1 MPSPGEENTNKNEP
15 VAIIIGAG
23 PAGLTAALELQR
35 HSKIKPIL
43 LETTDYIGGLSRTVN
58 HKGNR
63 IDIGGHRFFSK
74 SDRVMQWW
82 LEIMPMQAT
91 QGEQLVTYRSAT
103 TTVNSSADPP
113 DPEKTDRV
121 MLIRSRKSRIYFMRK
136 LFAYPISLSLQT
148 LSNFGLV
155 KTIKVG
161 MSYMKATLFPVKP
174 EKTLE
179 EFLTNRFGK
188 ELYLTFFKSYTEK
201 VWGVPCHKISAAW
214 GAQRVKGLSLWK
226 ALFHFFRSLFNFGD
240 SDVSQKKT
248 ETSLIEQFLYPKF
261 GPGQMWECVADQV
274 KGGGGEIHME
284 TAVQNLLVDGN
295 RIVGVEAKDKNSGE
309 TRVFTG
315 DYFFSTMPMRDL
327 VRGLRT
333 EVPANI
339 KEISEG
345 LVYRDF
351 ITVGLL
357 VKKMTLKEDQD
368 ANQRLVSDN
377 WIYIQEP
384 DVKLGRLQIF
394 NNWSPYMV
402 ANPDKV
408 WLGLEYFCDETE
420 PIWTWD
426 NETVA
431 KFAGE
436 ELERIGMIDRAD
448 IEDWTVIHMPKTYP
462 GYFGTYDRF
471 DDLRRWIDR
480 FENLFL
486 VGRNGMHK
494 YNNQDHSMLTAM
506 VAVENIVNG
515 VKSKDNLWEIN
526 TEEEYHENKKEPA
539 AAASRSHS

>member
-1 MPSPGEENTNKNEP
+1 
-15 VAIIIGAG
+15 
-23 PAGLTAALELQR
+23 
-35 HSKIKPIL
+35 
-43 LETTDYIGGLSRTVN
+43 
-58 HKGNR
+58 
-63 IDIGGHRFFSK
+63 
-74 SDRVMQWW
+74 
-82 LEIMPMQAT
+82 
-91 QGEQLVTYRSAT
+91 
-103 TTVNSSADPP
+103 
-113 DPEKTDRV
+113 
-121 MLIRSRKSRIYFMRK
+121 
-136 LFAYPISLSLQT
+136 
-148 LSNFGLV
+148 
-155 KTIKVG
+155 
-161 MSYMKATLFPVKP
+161 
-174 EKTLE
+174 
-179 EFLTNRFGK
+179 
-188 ELYLTFFKSYTEK
+188 
-201 VWGVPCHKISAAW
+201 
-214 GAQRVKGLSLWK
+214 
-226 ALFHFFRSLFNFGD
+226 
-240 SDVSQKKT
+240 
-248 ETSLIEQFLYPKF
+248 
-261 GPGQMWECVADQV
+261 
-274 KGGGGEIHME
+274 
-284 TAVQNLLVDGN
+284 
-295 RIVGVEAKDKNSGE
+295 
-309 TRVFTG
+309 
-315 DYFFSTMPMRDL
+315 MPMRDL